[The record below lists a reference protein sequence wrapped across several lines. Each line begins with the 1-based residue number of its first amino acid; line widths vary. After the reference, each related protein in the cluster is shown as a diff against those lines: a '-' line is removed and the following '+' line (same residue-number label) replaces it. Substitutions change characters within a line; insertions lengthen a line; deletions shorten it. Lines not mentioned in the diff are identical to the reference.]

1 VKSSKRESITWLG
14 KMPTRLSHALL
25 TDEISMESDMISME
39 NGITDEEGLLSEESI
54 CDQDLT
60 QCAPPT
66 RASNDLSFFS
76 RWPTSPWVSYRDKEI
91 LSSSSWE
98 SECTEMKFTMAS
110 NLAFLLGASM
120 QTYTS
125 IVDFIDV
132 KNDAMEDD
140 DDNYDGH
147 MSYTLSD
154 KMYYVFYSLGPFFYI
169 INFIIDVFWL
179 MSRTGSLS
187 SLTFQFPFIHFES
200 NEFPTQ
206 VEYPEQQADYRRV
219 TEVDMNICQDSD
231 SFDDES
237 RCSTIESSAGSFDQ
251 TNIAWEI
258 AALIFFGLGAFLEF
272 YGTLLDDYFAGED
285 GKDDDAYLINLEE
298 KSTWYTSYYKI
309 EFLGM
314 HFYLLNGLIMLMSQ
328 RNSYRSGFQFGGC
341 RSKHIFSQ
349 EYNGEAV
356 NIYMESTNPMESS
369 NRLAQFFMFLG
380 VILFVCGTLMDCSIA
395 WLSDPEIRKDFGLN
409 TKFVSDLNRV
419 TLSTF
424 DLISSLL
431 WNIDAVLYI
440 CADFLLYS
448 LHKKNSKRRK

>member
-1 VKSSKRESITWLG
+1 MKSSKRKSITLLG

-25 TDEISMESDMISME
+25 TNEILME
-39 NGITDEEGLLSEESI
+39 NDITGEEGILFEEST

-60 QCAPPT
+60 HCAPHIS
-66 RASNDLSFFS
+66 ASEDRLFFS
-76 RWPTSPWVSYRDKEI
+76 TWLTSPWLSYRDEEI
-91 LSSSSWE
+91 LSTSSSLSWKNE
-98 SECTEMKFTMAS
+98 YTEMMFTMAS
-110 NLAFLLGASM
+110 NLAFLLGASI

-140 DDNYDGH
+140 DGNGDGD

-187 SLTFQFPFIHFES
+187 SLTSQFPFIHFKS
-200 NEFPTQ
+200 NEIPTQ

-219 TEVDMNICQDSD
+219 IEVDMNICEDSD
-231 SFDDES
+231 SFEDES
-237 RCSTIESSAGSFDQ
+237 RCSTIESSAGSFDRP
-251 TNIAWEI
+251 NIAWEI
-258 AALIFFGLGAFLEF
+258 AAVIFFGLGAFLEF

-298 KSTWYTSYYKI
+298 KRTWYTSYYKI

-328 RNSYRSGFQFGGC
+328 RNSYRSGFNPNPVQP
-341 RSKHIFSQ
+341 
-349 EYNGEAV
+349 AAD
-356 NIYMESTNPMESS
+356 NIDMESTNPIESS
-369 NRLAQFFMFLG
+369 SLLAQFFMFLG

-409 TKFVSDLNRV
+409 TKSVLDLNRV

-424 DLISSLL
+424 DLVSSIL

-440 CADFLLYS
+440 CADVLLYS
-448 LHKKNSKRRK
+448 LHMKKGTKK